1 MKILLIQYQMLGDV
15 LTSTVIAD
23 QLKIIYPQA
32 HIDYLIISH
41 ASAIVAQHPAI
52 DGLVKVSKADFE
64 KLPLLISL
72 SRKLKQNNYNIL
84 IDAYG
89 KNNSA
94 LLSFLTGIKQRIGYK
109 KWFSTLAYTDAV
121 ENKPDFKID
130 FKGTSLWSRL
140 ILTTF
145 LTKRPNWDLRPKIYL
160 TDIEKSEGSAWL
172 LDKGLRL
179 DQPITMV
186 SVLGSEER
194 KTWPAEYMV
203 ALLDDLVKKTH
214 TQVLFNY
221 IPSQKEQALK
231 VYHLCAA
238 ATQKQ
243 IWINDYAPSI
253 RDFLKILYHCTC
265 IIGNEG
271 GAINMG
277 KALDISSFSIFS
289 PWIVKDAWNAGE
301 DDSYH
306 IAVHLQDYKPD
317 LYLEKNYKR
326 IKKEYNKYYQL
337 LTPDL
342 LKQKLDLFIA
352 NHF

>member
-1 MKILLIQYQMLGDV
+1 MLGDV
-15 LTSTVIAD
+15 LTSTIIAD

-32 HIDYLIISH
+32 HIDYLIIAH
-41 ASAIVAQHPAI
+41 ASAIIAQHPAI
-52 DGLVKVSKADFE
+52 DGVIKVTKADFE

-72 SRKLKQNNYNIL
+72 SRKLKQNNYNLL

-94 LLSFLTGIKQRIGYK
+94 LLSFLSGIKQRIGYK
-109 KWFSTLAYTDAV
+109 KWFSGLAYTDAV

-140 ILTTF
+140 ILTSF
-145 LTKRPNWDLRPKIYL
+145 LSKKPNWDLQPKIYL
-160 TDIEKSEGSAWL
+160 TDLEKNEGSTWL
-172 LDKGLRL
+172 IDKGLHL
-179 DQPITMV
+179 DQPITMI

-194 KTWPAEYMV
+194 KTWPAEYMAV
-203 ALLDDLVKKTH
+203 LLDELVKKTN

-231 VYHLCAA
+231 VYHLCTA

-253 RDFLKILYHCTC
+253 RDFLKILHHCTC

-277 KALDISSFSIFS
+277 KALDVPSFSIFS

-301 DDSYH
+301 DNNKH
-306 IAVHLQDYKPD
+306 MAVHLQDYEPA
-317 LYLEKNYKR
+317 LYVDKNYRR
-326 IKKEYNKYYQL
+326 IKKEYGKYYKL

-342 LKQKLDLFIA
+342 LKQKLDLFIGR
-352 NHF
+352 HF